1 MVPISSTV
9 SIPDREVTI
18 SRIRSQGPGGQN
30 VNRVAS
36 GIHLRFDVGASSLLP
51 HCKERILRLRDRRIN
66 RGGVIVIKS
75 QVHRGSQR
83 NREEAIR
90 NLQTL
95 IRRALVER
103 KTRKLTK
110 PTLAS
115 QKRRLDQKRRRSRIK
130 SLRQRVGLDS

>member
-1 MVPISSTV
+1 M
-9 SIPDREVTI
+9 
-18 SRIRSQGPGGQN
+18 
-30 VNRVAS
+30 
-36 GIHLRFDVGASSLLP
+36 
-51 HCKERILRLRDRRIN
+51 
-66 RGGVIVIKS
+66 IKS

-115 QKRRLDQKRRRSRIK
+115 QKRRLDAKRRRSK
-130 SLRQRVGLDS
+130 TKFLRRRVVLDS